1 MKLSIVIPCRN
12 EINHIEECL
21 IAIFASKGIENFET
35 NVFVVDGQSNDG
47 TRDLIQ
53 KLAAINPN
61 LHLLD
66 NPSLTTPNAFNI
78 GINQIYFDYLL
89 IVGARHILSSNYI
102 SKCVEVLVSN
112 QNIWCVGGSL
122 INQYTNSES
131 EIISKA
137 MSSTFGMGLG
147 NFRTLSKSGY
157 TDTVTS
163 PMYPK
168 KVFETIGM
176 FDNQLTRN
184 QDDDFNFRV
193 LKAGGKIW
201 FEADIDLK
209 YYVRSTFKQVSK
221 QFFQYGYW
229 KVYVNKK
236 HKTITT
242 IRQMAPPLFVV
253 YLLLSPFIFLIPF
266 GVFWILLLPNVFYFI
281 LLLFFSIVYADYS
294 ITNFLGLIRSFVTLH
309 LSYGSGYIRGILEF
323 FILRKSPSIK
333 QQVLTR

>member
-1 MKLSIVIPCRN
+1 
-12 EINHIEECL
+12 
-21 IAIFASKGIENFET
+21 
-35 NVFVVDGQSNDG
+35 
-47 TRDLIQ
+47 
-53 KLAAINPN
+53 
-61 LHLLD
+61 
-66 NPSLTTPNAFNI
+66 
-78 GINQIYFDYLL
+78 
-89 IVGARHILSSNYI
+89 
-102 SKCVEVLVSN
+102 
-112 QNIWCVGGSL
+112 
-122 INQYTNSES
+122 
-131 EIISKA
+131 
-137 MSSTFGMGLG
+137 MSSSFGMGLG
-147 NFRTLSKSGY
+147 NFRTLSKSAY

-168 KVFETIGM
+168 KVFDTIGL
-176 FDNQLTRN
+176 FDAQLTRN

-201 FEADIDLK
+201 FEADIELK
-209 YYVRSTFKQVSK
+209 YYVRNTFKQVSK

-242 IRQMAPPLFVV
+242 IRQMAPPLFVF

-266 GVFWILLLPNVFYFI
+266 GVFWILLSPNIFYLI
-281 LLLFFSIVYADYS
+281 LLLFFSIKYADHS

>member
-1 MKLSIVIPCRN
+1 MKLSVVIPCRN
-12 EINHIEECL
+12 EITHIEECL
-21 IAIFASKGIENFET
+21 TAIFASEGISNFDT
-35 NVFVVDGQSNDG
+35 NVFVVDGKSDDG
-47 TRDLIQ
+47 TRALIQ
-53 KLAAINPN
+53 KLAKLNPK

-78 GINQIYFDYLL
+78 GINQRDFDYLL

-102 SKCVEVLVSN
+102 SKSIEVLKSN
-112 QNIWCVGGSL
+112 ENNWCVGGSL

-131 EIISKA
+131 QIISKA
-137 MSSTFGMGLG
+137 MSSSFGMGLG

-168 KVFETIGM
+168 KVFDTIGL
-176 FDNQLTRN
+176 FDAQLTRN

-193 LKAGGKIW
+193 LQAGGKIW
-201 FEADIDLK
+201 FEADIELK
-209 YYVRSTFKQVSK
+209 YYVRNTFKQVSK

-242 IRQMAPPLFVV
+242 IRQMAPPLFVF

-266 GVFWILLLPNVFYFI
+266 GVFWILLLPNIFYLI
-281 LLLFFSIVYADYS
+281 LLLFFSIKYADHS

>member
-1 MKLSIVIPCRN
+1 MKLSVVIPCRN
-12 EINHIEECL
+12 EITHIEECL
-21 IAIFASKGIENFET
+21 TAIFASEGISNFDT
-35 NVFVVDGQSNDG
+35 NVFVVDGQSDDG
-47 TRDLIQ
+47 TRALIQ
-53 KLAAINPN
+53 KLATLNPK

-78 GINQIYFDYLL
+78 GINQRDFDYLL
-89 IVGARHILSSNYI
+89 IVGARHILSNNYI
-102 SKCVEVLVSN
+102 SKCIEVLKSN
-112 QNIWCVGGSL
+112 ENIWCVGGSL

-131 EIISKA
+131 QIISMA
-137 MSSTFGMGLG
+137 MSSSFGMGLG
-147 NFRTLSKSGY
+147 NFRTLSKSAY

-168 KVFETIGM
+168 KVFDTIGL
-176 FDNQLTRN
+176 FDAQLTRN

-193 LKAGGKIW
+193 LKSGGKIW
-201 FEADIDLK
+201 FEADIELK
-209 YYVRSTFKQVSK
+209 YYVRNTFKQVSK

-242 IRQMAPPLFVV
+242 IRQMAPPLFVF

-266 GVFWILLLPNVFYFI
+266 GVFWILLSPNIFYLI
-281 LLLFFSIVYADYS
+281 LLLFFSIKYADHS

>member
-1 MKLSIVIPCRN
+1 MKLSVVIPCRN
-12 EINHIEECL
+12 EITHIEECL
-21 IAIFASKGIENFET
+21 TAIFASEGISNFDT
-35 NVFVVDGQSNDG
+35 NVFVIDGKSDDG
-47 TRDLIQ
+47 TRALIQ
-53 KLAAINPN
+53 KLAKLNPK

-78 GINQIYFDYLL
+78 GINQRDFDYLL

-102 SKCVEVLVSN
+102 SKSIEVLKSN
-112 QNIWCVGGSL
+112 ENNWCVGGSL

-131 EIISKA
+131 QIISKA
-137 MSSTFGMGLG
+137 MSSSFGMGLS

-168 KVFETIGM
+168 KVFDTIGL
-176 FDNQLTRN
+176 FDAQLTRN

-193 LKAGGKIW
+193 LQAGGKIW
-201 FEADIDLK
+201 FEADIELK
-209 YYVRSTFKQVSK
+209 YYVRNTFKQVSK

-242 IRQMAPPLFVV
+242 IRQMAPPLFVF

-266 GVFWILLLPNVFYFI
+266 GVFWILLLPNIFYLI
-281 LLLFFSIVYADYS
+281 LLLFFSIKYADHS

>member
-1 MKLSIVIPCRN
+1 MKLSVVIPCRN
-12 EINHIEECL
+12 EITHIEECL
-21 IAIFASKGIENFET
+21 TAIFASEGISNFDT
-35 NVFVVDGQSNDG
+35 NVFVVDGQSDDG
-47 TRDLIQ
+47 TRALIQ
-53 KLAAINPN
+53 KLATLNPK

-78 GINQIYFDYLL
+78 GINQRDFDYLL
-89 IVGARHILSSNYI
+89 IVGARHILSNNYI
-102 SKCVEVLVSN
+102 SKCIEVLKSN
-112 QNIWCVGGSL
+112 ENIWCVGGSL

-131 EIISKA
+131 QIISKA
-137 MSSTFGMGLG
+137 MSSSFGMGLG
-147 NFRTLSKSGY
+147 NFRTLSKSAY

-168 KVFETIGM
+168 KVFDTIGL
-176 FDNQLTRN
+176 FDAQLTRN

-201 FEADIDLK
+201 FEADIELK
-209 YYVRSTFKQVSK
+209 YYVRNTFKQVSK

-242 IRQMAPPLFVV
+242 IRQMAPPLFVF
-253 YLLLSPFIFLIPF
+253 YLLLSPFIFLLPF
-266 GVFWILLLPNVFYFI
+266 GFFWILLLPNVFYLI
-281 LLLFFSIVYADYS
+281 LLLFFSIKYADHS
-294 ITNFLGLIRSFVTLH
+294 TTNFLGLIRSFVTLH

-323 FILRKSPSIK
+323 LILRKSPSIK

>member
-12 EINHIEECL
+12 EVIHIEECL
-21 IAIFASKGIENFET
+21 TAIFASEGISNFEI
-35 NVFVVDGQSNDG
+35 NVFVVDGQSDDG
-47 TRDLIQ
+47 TRALIQ
-53 KLAAINPN
+53 KLAALNSR

-78 GINQIYFDYLL
+78 GINQRDFDYLL

-102 SKCVEVLVSN
+102 AKCIEVLKSN
-112 QNIWCVGGSL
+112 ENIWCVGGSL
-122 INQYTNSES
+122 INQFTNSES

-137 MSSTFGMGLG
+137 MSSSFGMGLG
-147 NFRTLSKSGY
+147 NFRTLSKSAY

-168 KVFETIGM
+168 NVFDTIGL
-176 FDNQLTRN
+176 FDAQLTRN

-193 LKAGGKIW
+193 LKSGGKIW
-201 FEADIDLK
+201 FEADINLK

-242 IRQMAPPLFVV
+242 LRQMAPPLFVL
-253 YLLLSPFIFLIPF
+253 YLLLTPFIFLIPF
-266 GVFWILLLPNVFYFI
+266 GILWLLLLPNIFYYI
-281 LLLFFSIVYADYS
+281 LLLYFSFKYADHS
-294 ITNFLGLIRSFVTLH
+294 ITNFLGLIRSFLTLH
-309 LSYGSGYIRGILEF
+309 ISYGSGYIRGVMEF
-323 FILRKSPSIK
+323 LILRKSPSIK